1 MSNLQNAIPKVEI
14 LGFEEGA
21 GSFSDNAI
29 MKQNKMMDQQNKLSQ
44 LGGSPIIL
52 NPPETLYD
60 PVSNTLDAT
69 QNSKNAA
76 TTLVNAVEQSKY
88 DDLAGKYENIKG
100 GSLGKR
106 LSYRMKS
113 KSSSNDIPLA
123 PQKPVNYSD
132 VKWESTVKFAKE
144 RKGFKG
150 IPFKSLTNN
159 DKEGIYSLAKEMVKR
174 DLVNKE
180 KTDELLRNIVKEQQK
195 LNYIKK
201 MPTAPRSIKKG
212 GCSCSLFKGGK
223 KKMTKKQ
230 INKLKKKDKKN
241 EKNKKSQKKRKIK
254 KRKKTLKIRNKK

>member
-29 MKQNKMMDQQNKLSQ
+29 MKQNKIMDQQNKLSQ

-230 INKLKKKDKKN
+230 INKLKKKNK
-241 EKNKKSQKKRKIK
+241 KNKKSQKKRKIK

>member
-29 MKQNKMMDQQNKLSQ
+29 MKQNKIMDQQNKLSQ
-44 LGGSPIIL
+44 LGGSAIIL
-52 NPPETLYD
+52 NPPETLYER
-60 PVSNTLDAT
+60 VSNTLDAT

-88 DDLAGKYENIKG
+88 DNLAGKYENIKG
-100 GSLGKR
+100 GSIGKR

-113 KSSSNDIPLA
+113 KSSSSDFPIA
-123 PQKPVNYSD
+123 PQKPVGYSD
-132 VKWESTVKFAKE
+132 VRWESTVKFAKE

-150 IPFKSLTNN
+150 IPFKTLTNN
-159 DKEGIYSLAKEMVKR
+159 DKEGIYSLAKEMAKR
-174 DLVNKE
+174 DLQNKE

-201 MPTAPRSIKKG
+201 MPTAPRTIKKG

-223 KKMTKKQ
+223 KRKTKK
-230 INKLKKKDKKN
+230 INKLKKNDK
-241 EKNKKSQKKRKIK
+241 KNKKSKKKRKMIK
-254 KRKKTLKIRNKK
+254 GKKTLKIRNKK

>member
-29 MKQNKMMDQQNKLSQ
+29 MKQNKIMDQQNKLSQ
-44 LGGSPIIL
+44 LGGSAIIL
-52 NPPETLYD
+52 NPPESLYE

-88 DDLAGKYENIKG
+88 DNLAGKYENIKG
-100 GSLGKR
+100 GSIGKR

-113 KSSSNDIPLA
+113 KSSSSDFPIA
-123 PQKPVNYSD
+123 PQKPVGYSD
-132 VKWESTVKFAKE
+132 VRWESTVKFAKE

-150 IPFKSLTNN
+150 IPFKTLTNN
-159 DKEGIYSLAKEMVKR
+159 DKEGIYSLAKEMAKR
-174 DLVNKE
+174 DLQNKE

-201 MPTAPRSIKKG
+201 MPTAPRTIKKG

-223 KKMTKKQ
+223 KRKTKK
-230 INKLKKKDKKN
+230 INKLKKNDK
-241 EKNKKSQKKRKIK
+241 KNKKSKKKRKMIK
-254 KRKKTLKIRNKK
+254 GKKTLKIRNKK

>member
-29 MKQNKMMDQQNKLSQ
+29 MKQNKIMDQQNKLSQ

-60 PVSNTLDAT
+60 PVSNTFDAN
-69 QNSKNAA
+69 QNRKHA
-76 TTLVNAVEQSKY
+76 
-88 DDLAGKYENIKG
+88 
-100 GSLGKR
+100 KR

-113 KSSSNDIPLA
+113 KSSSRDFPMA
-123 PQKPVNYSD
+123 PQKPVGYSD
-132 VKWESTVKFAKE
+132 VRWESTVKFAKE

-150 IPFKSLTNN
+150 IPFKTLTNN
-159 DKEGIYSLAKEMVKR
+159 DKEEIYSLAKEMAKR
-174 DLVNKE
+174 DLQNKE

-201 MPTAPRSIKKG
+201 MPTAPRTIKKG

-223 KKMTKKQ
+223 KKKTKKK
-230 INKLKKKDKKN
+230 NKLKKKD
-241 EKNKKSQKKRKIK
+241 NKKSKEKRKIK
-254 KRKKTLKIRNKK
+254 KGKKTLKIRNKK

>member
-29 MKQNKMMDQQNKLSQ
+29 MKQNKIMDQQNKLSQ

-113 KSSSNDIPLA
+113 KSSSSDFPMA
-123 PQKPVNYSD
+123 PQKPVGYSD
-132 VKWESTVKFAKE
+132 VRWESTVKFAKE

-150 IPFKSLTNN
+150 IPFKTLTNN
-159 DKEGIYSLAKEMVKR
+159 DKEGIYSLAKEMAKR
-174 DLVNKE
+174 DLQNKE

-201 MPTAPRSIKKG
+201 MPTAPRTIKKG

-223 KKMTKKQ
+223 KRKTKK
-230 INKLKKKDKKN
+230 INKLKKNDK
-241 EKNKKSQKKRKIK
+241 KNKKSKKKRKMIK
-254 KRKKTLKIRNKK
+254 GKKTLKIRNKK

>member
-29 MKQNKMMDQQNKLSQ
+29 MKQNKIMDQQNKLSQ

-69 QNSKNAA
+69 QNSKTAA

-230 INKLKKKDKKN
+230 IKKLKKKNK
-241 EKNKKSQKKRKIK
+241 KNKKSQKKSKIK